1 LFSGSDCLYSNTI
14 YLFWQKASFVYRVC
28 FVKQKTKSLF
38 KWLHLPVEREILIKT
53 FGLNENYVL
62 LCTSKYFYR
71 MKSDTNSIDD
81 IKAIRKI
88 MEESSRFLSLS
99 GLSGV
104 FAGLTAIAGAIVAYF
119 LIPDTGNIR
128 YDEYFRNLPEQETFS
143 LRWQLIAV
151 AASVLVLSVL
161 FSLYFSRKKARKDG
175 KNFWTL
181 TSKRLL
187 INLLIPLVTGG
198 VFVLVLLLQNHIQ
211 LIVPCFL
218 IFYGLALVNA
228 GKFTFGEIF
237 YLGIL
242 EIITGL
248 VSAFVPGWGL
258 VFWIFGFGILHIIY
272 GLAMYRKY
280 EA

>member
-1 LFSGSDCLYSNTI
+1 
-14 YLFWQKASFVYRVC
+14 
-28 FVKQKTKSLF
+28 
-38 KWLHLPVEREILIKT
+38 
-53 FGLNENYVL
+53 
-62 LCTSKYFYR
+62 
-71 MKSDTNSIDD
+71 MKSDSNSIED
-81 IKAIRKI
+81 IRAIRKI

-104 FAGLTAIAGAIVAYF
+104 FAGVTAIAGALVAYF
-119 LIPDTGNIR
+119 FILGSESVH
-128 YDEYFRNLPEQETFS
+128 YDEYFRTLSEKEAFS

-151 AASVLVLSVL
+151 AALVLVLSVL
-161 FSLYFSRKKARKDG
+161 FSLYFSIKKAKKDS
-175 KNFWTL
+175 KNLWTPV
-181 TSKRLL
+181 SRRLL
-187 INLLIPLVTGG
+187 INFLIPLAAGG
-198 VFVLVLLLQNHIQ
+198 IFVIALLIRNQIGF
-211 LIVPCFL
+211 IVPCFL
-218 IFYGLALVNA
+218 IFYGLALVSA

-258 VFWIFGFGILHIIY
+258 IFWIFGFGILHIVY

>member
-1 LFSGSDCLYSNTI
+1 MKNDS
-14 YLFWQKASFVYRVC
+14 
-28 FVKQKTKSLF
+28 KSI
-38 KWLHLPVEREILIKT
+38 E
-53 FGLNENYVL
+53 
-62 LCTSKYFYR
+62 
-71 MKSDTNSIDD
+71 D

-99 GLSGV
+99 GLSGI

-119 LIPDTGNIR
+119 FILDNGSIKYEDYMGNLSI
-128 YDEYFRNLPEQETFS
+128 QETHTIR
-143 LRWQLIAV
+143 LQLMGV
-151 AASVLVLSVL
+151 AFTVLLLSVL
-161 FSLYFSRKKARKDG
+161 LSLYFSVKKAKRDG
-175 KNFWTL
+175 KSLMTPI
-181 TSKRLL
+181 SRRLL
-187 INLLIPLVTGG
+187 INFLIPLATGG
-198 VFVLVLLLQNHIQ
+198 IFAVVLLVQNNIQ

-218 IFYGLALVNA
+218 IFYGLAMVNA

-248 VSAFVPGWGL
+248 ISAFVPGWGL
-258 VFWIFGFGILHIIY
+258 IFWIFGFGILHIIY

>member
-1 LFSGSDCLYSNTI
+1 
-14 YLFWQKASFVYRVC
+14 
-28 FVKQKTKSLF
+28 
-38 KWLHLPVEREILIKT
+38 
-53 FGLNENYVL
+53 
-62 LCTSKYFYR
+62 
-71 MKSDTNSIDD
+71 MKSDSKSIED

-104 FAGLTAIAGAIVAYF
+104 FAGLMAIAGALIAYF
-119 LIPDTGNIR
+119 FILDNGSIHYEDYLR
-128 YDEYFRNLPEQETFS
+128 SLPVQEA
-143 LRWQLIAV
+143 LVVRWQLMTV
-151 AASVLVLSVL
+151 AAVVLLISVLSA
-161 FSLYFSRKKARKDG
+161 LYFSLKKAKKDG
-175 KNFWTL
+175 KNLL
-181 TSKRLL
+181 TPISIRLL
-187 INLLIPLVTGG
+187 VNFLIPLVTGG
-198 VFVLVLLLQNHIQ
+198 VFVIVLLIQNNIQ

-258 VFWIFGFGILHIIY
+258 IFWIFGFGILHIIY

-280 EA
+280 GA

>member
-1 LFSGSDCLYSNTI
+1 MCGSIRPLKI
-14 YLFWQKASFVYRVC
+14 
-28 FVKQKTKSLF
+28 
-38 KWLHLPVEREILIKT
+38 
-53 FGLNENYVL
+53 NYI
-62 LCTSKYFYR
+62 R
-71 MKSDTNSIDD
+71 MKSDTKSIED

-104 FAGLTAIAGAIVAYF
+104 FAGVTAIAGALVAYF
-119 LIPDTGNIR
+119 FILDNGSIH
-128 YDEYFRNLPEQETFS
+128 YDEYFRSLSAKEIFS
-143 LRWQLIAV
+143 LRWQLIAD
-151 AASVLVLSVL
+151 AALVLVLSIL
-161 FSLYFSRKKARKDG
+161 FSLYFSIKKAKRDG
-175 KNFWTL
+175 KNFWTPV
-181 TSKRLL
+181 SKRLL

-198 VFVLVLLLQNHIQ
+198 VFIIVLLLQNHIQ
-211 LIVPCFL
+211 LIVPGFL

-258 VFWIFGFGILHIIY
+258 IFWIFGFGILHIIY

-280 EA
+280 EV

>member
-1 LFSGSDCLYSNTI
+1 MKKD
-14 YLFWQKASFVYRVC
+14 
-28 FVKQKTKSLF
+28 TKSI
-38 KWLHLPVEREILIKT
+38 E
-53 FGLNENYVL
+53 
-62 LCTSKYFYR
+62 
-71 MKSDTNSIDD
+71 D

-104 FAGLTAIAGAIVAYF
+104 FAGVTAIAGALIAYF
-119 LIPDTGNIR
+119 FILDNGSIQ
-128 YDEYFRNLPEQETFS
+128 YDEYFRSLPEKETFS
-143 LRWQLIAV
+143 IIWQLIAD
-151 AASVLVLSVL
+151 AAIVLVLSVL
-161 FSLYFSRKKARKDG
+161 FALHFSIKKAKRDG
-175 KNFWTL
+175 KSFL
-181 TSKRLL
+181 SPISKRLL

-198 VFVLVLLLQNHIQ
+198 VFIFVLLLQNNIQ
-211 LIVPCFL
+211 LIVPGFL

-228 GKFTFGEIF
+228 GKFTFGEIY

-258 VFWIFGFGILHIIY
+258 IFWIFGFGILHIIY